1 MGERALSGLQTT
13 TAMELDFLMIKN
25 GTKDAT
31 SPEPDNETDN
41 ETVGDDHEEEAKR
54 EEKHR
59 EKYMSTYT
67 GLDAYSVEGTTK
79 LEMLIGKAEGAQAN
93 AVPDL
98 DGIRHGAAV
107 ITKADKVYTGCNI
120 ESGVESLRATA
131 ERTAIVKACSD
142 GETDFAGIVIT
153 CDADNNDGSTLILSG
168 ASRQFL
174 AEFGD
179 FPVYIVQAD
188 GTRLKYTTYELFPA
202 AAGRRVP
209 MTPMRGE
216 KGANRLDRSLK
227 NSSTYQRKDRL
238 THGAAPKDAHNVHEW
253 SVKEVVAWV
262 EDTQELP
269 QLGSNFARNAVDG
282 ALLLQLCNRDLQD
295 MLGIGLPMHRRKL
308 MNAIDTLREK
318 DLLEYGVDFGRV
330 EDYMALLDAD
340 RVKIVTRLK
349 EAFDRVDKNSDG
361 AVTVDEI
368 RTAMRFLGQDDS
380 AGNVASWI
388 SQRDHTGNAKIS
400 FEEFVLAYTS
410 IFSNEDDDLVTS
422 RQKIREKRKSLKS
435 KGTNNTDGTLEGA
448 GKKARK
454 ETWDHNKDL
463 PSPISEKKLES

>member
-1 MGERALSGLQTT
+1 
-13 TAMELDFLMIKN
+13 MELDFFNDKN

-54 EEKHR
+54 GKTSRKVHVDPYR
-59 EKYMSTYT
+59 TRC
-67 GLDAYSVEGTTK
+67 LLRRRNNK

-120 ESGVESLRATA
+120 ESSVESSRATA

-202 AAGRRVP
+202 AAGRRC
-209 MTPMRGE
+209 R
-216 KGANRLDRSLK
+216 
-227 NSSTYQRKDRL
+227 
-238 THGAAPKDAHNVHEW
+238 
-253 SVKEVVAWV
+253 
-262 EDTQELP
+262 
-269 QLGSNFARNAVDG
+269 
-282 ALLLQLCNRDLQD
+282 
-295 MLGIGLPMHRRKL
+295 
-308 MNAIDTLREK
+308 
-318 DLLEYGVDFGRV
+318 
-330 EDYMALLDAD
+330 
-340 RVKIVTRLK
+340 
-349 EAFDRVDKNSDG
+349 
-361 AVTVDEI
+361 
-368 RTAMRFLGQDDS
+368 
-380 AGNVASWI
+380 
-388 SQRDHTGNAKIS
+388 
-400 FEEFVLAYTS
+400 
-410 IFSNEDDDLVTS
+410 
-422 RQKIREKRKSLKS
+422 
-435 KGTNNTDGTLEGA
+435 
-448 GKKARK
+448 
-454 ETWDHNKDL
+454 
-463 PSPISEKKLES
+463 

>member
-1 MGERALSGLQTT
+1 MVRQIL
-13 TAMELDFLMIKN
+13 
-25 GTKDAT
+25 
-31 SPEPDNETDN
+31 P
-41 ETVGDDHEEEAKR
+41 V
-54 EEKHR
+54 
-59 EKYMSTYT
+59 
-67 GLDAYSVEGTTK
+67 
-79 LEMLIGKAEGAQAN
+79 
-93 AVPDL
+93 
-98 DGIRHGAAV
+98 
-107 ITKADKVYTGCNI
+107 
-120 ESGVESLRATA
+120 
-131 ERTAIVKACSD
+131 
-142 GETDFAGIVIT
+142 VIT
-153 CDADNNDGSTLILSG
+153 CDADNVDGSTLILSG

-216 KGANRLDRSLK
+216 KGANRLERSLK
-227 NSSTYQRKDRL
+227 NTSTHRRKNRL

-269 QLGSNFARNAVDG
+269 QLGPNFARNAVDG
-282 ALLLQLCNRDLQD
+282 ALLLQMCNRDLQD

-308 MNAIDTLREK
+308 MNAMNALREK
-318 DLLEYGVDFGRV
+318 DLLEYGVDFDEV

-380 AGNVASWI
+380 VSNVAAWI
-388 SQRDHTGNAKIS
+388 SQRGHTGNEKIS

-435 KGTNNTDGTLEGA
+435 KYHGQIAQWT
-448 GKKARK
+448 
-454 ETWDHNKDL
+454 
-463 PSPISEKKLES
+463 KLEESQKRSLGS